1 MNLDESGKPC
11 KKDGEKILTG
21 VKNFLSVIRINNPDA
36 KIIWATG
43 FMQIP
48 EVMEFIYK
56 GIEQYRIISGDKNI
70 FTLEF
75 ESMDSEVEEE
85 DKGSRG
91 HPGPKTHRLATEKLC
106 QVIKALS

>member
-1 MNLDESGKPC
+1 M
-11 KKDGEKILTG
+11 
-21 VKNFLSVIRINNPDA
+21 V
-36 KIIWATG
+36 
-43 FMQIP
+43 
-48 EVMEFIYK
+48 VMCPHKYTLF
-56 GIEQYRIISGDKNI
+56 ISGDKNI